1 MKQSVMPPPDLSR
14 RRGVL
19 GFGDIN
25 TGENRPMPKLIA
37 RVAAVLAAMLS
48 GCLAARADSI
58 TVTHYGSAFY
68 GAPYAVA
75 MAKGFFKQH
84 GVDITGILTSAGG
97 GTSVRNILASDLPFG
112 EVATSAAIA
121 AINHGEPLKILFG
134 GVDTIDDI
142 VWIAKKGSPLHSFQD
157 IRGKRVGFTSPGS
170 ATNMIILMALKNQ
183 NLTTSDVHLV
193 AAGDIGANL
202 SAVLNGAIDTGMTGE
217 PVWSEN
223 ADKLQ
228 IVFRSCDVV
237 PCNMMQSVGVTTD
250 AYLATPE
257 GKKTLAAIT
266 AGRREGVQFI
276 YAHPD
281 DAADIVAKAYSGD
294 PGLYRRV
301 FANFVKIHY
310 WTEGTI
316 DVDGLRIMGQQK
328 GPVDWPKLI
337 DAEFLP
343 KQTN

>member
-1 MKQSVMPPPDLSR
+1 
-14 RRGVL
+14 
-19 GFGDIN
+19 
-25 TGENRPMPKLIA
+25 MPKLMT
-37 RVAAVLAAMLS
+37 RLAAVLAALVA
-48 GCLAARADSI
+48 GCCIARADSI

-75 MAKGFFKQH
+75 MAKGLFKQR
-84 GVDITGILTSAGG
+84 GVDISGILTSAGG
-97 GTSVRNILASDLPFG
+97 GTSVRNMLASDLPFG

-142 VWIAKKGSPLHSFQD
+142 VWIAKKGSPLHAFQD

-170 ATNMIILMALKNQ
+170 ATNMIILMALKNH
-183 NLTTSDVHLV
+183 NMTTSDVHLV

-202 SAVLNGAIDTGMTGE
+202 SAVLSGAIDTGMTGE

-250 AYLATPE
+250 AYLATPD
-257 GKKTLAAIT
+257 GKKTLAAII

-281 DAADIVAKAYSGD
+281 EAADIVAKAYSGD
-294 PGLYRRV
+294 PGLYRKV

-316 DVDGLRIMGQQK
+316 DIKGMDNMVEGLRIMGQQK
-328 GPVDWPKLI
+328 GPVDWQKII
-337 DAEFLP
+337 DSEFLP

>member
-1 MKQSVMPPPDLSR
+1 
-14 RRGVL
+14 
-19 GFGDIN
+19 
-25 TGENRPMPKLIA
+25 MPKPLA
-37 RVAAVLAAMLS
+37 RLVAALALLFA
-48 GCLAARADSI
+48 GCCVARADSI

-75 MAKGFFKQH
+75 MAKGYFRSR

-97 GTSVRNILASDLPFG
+97 GTSVRNMLASDLPFG
-112 EVATSAAIA
+112 EVALSAAVA
-121 AINHGEPLKILFG
+121 AINHGEPLKIIFG

-170 ATNMIILMALKNQ
+170 ATNMIILMALKNHGMTQ
-183 NLTTSDVHLV
+183 SDVHLV
-193 AAGDIGANL
+193 AAGDIGAVL

-223 ADKLQ
+223 EDKLQ

-250 AYLATPE
+250 AYLATSA
-257 GKKTLAAIT
+257 GKKTLAAIV

-281 DAADIVAKAYSGD
+281 EAADIVAKAYSGD
-294 PGLYRRV
+294 PALYRKV

-310 WTEGTI
+310 WTDGII
-316 DVDGLRIMGQQK
+316 DIKGMDNMVEGLRIMGQQK

-337 DAEFLP
+337 DPEFLP
-343 KQTN
+343 PQDK